1 MNNQRLAAH
10 ASATR
15 IFQQLEV
22 VEAAASNMRTRAQ
35 SAPPRTQRTRQLQP
49 IEDVAE
55 QSARANSQ
63 LSITNPRLSIGYP
76 NNQLPYPNNQLTYP
90 DNQIAD
96 APQTYG
102 PLRLRRQP
110 QPYSTNA
117 ATQPIGQRLDLGARP
132 SQRSNPYGLSGGSPI
147 EVFVKTLT
155 GDPYLLTQLTY
166 YY

>member
-1 MNNQRLAAH
+1 MNNQQLAAR
-10 ASATR
+10 ASR
-15 IFQQLEV
+15 FQVLQQLEV

-35 SAPPRTQRTRQLQP
+35 SAQTTTQRTRQLQP
-49 IEDVAE
+49 IEDVAGE
-55 QSARANSQ
+55 ESIAGQSA
-63 LSITNPRLSIGYP
+63 LTNPQLSIGYP

-110 QPYSTNA
+110 QPYS
-117 ATQPIGQRLDLGARP
+117 LGRQP

-147 EVFVKTLT
+147 DVFVKTLT
-155 GDPYLLTQLTY
+155 GDPYLLTQLSY

>member
-22 VEAAASNMRTRAQ
+22 AEAAASNMRTRAQ

-49 IEDVAE
+49 IEDVANPLM
-55 QSARANSQ
+55 SIANPQ
-63 LSITNPRLSIGYP
+63 LSIGYP

-102 PLRLRRQP
+102 PTRRQP
-110 QPYSTNA
+110 QPYSLGR
-117 ATQPIGQRLDLGARP
+117 QP
-132 SQRSNPYGLSGGSPI
+132 SHRSNPYGLSGGSPI
-147 EVFVKTLT
+147 EVFVKTLN
-155 GDPYLLTQLTY
+155 GDPYLLTQLNY

>member
-1 MNNQRLAAH
+1 MNNQAIAER
-10 ASATR
+10 ASRSTILRQWEIAEATAIDAR
-15 IFQQLEV
+15 NRV
-22 VEAAASNMRTRAQ
+22 Q
-35 SAPPRTQRTRQLQP
+35 SAPAPTQRTRGLQS
-49 IEDVAE
+49 IEDVAG
-55 QSARANSQ
+55 QSARTNPQ
-63 LSITNPRLSIGYP
+63 LSIANPQLSIGYP

-102 PLRLRRQP
+102 PLRRQS

-132 SQRSNPYGLSGGSPI
+132 SQRSTPYGLFGGSPI

-155 GDPYLLTQLTY
+155 GDPHLLTQLSY

>member
-1 MNNQRLAAH
+1 MNNERLAAH

-15 IFQQLEV
+15 LYQQWEV
-22 VEAAASNMRTRAQ
+22 AEAAASNMRTRAQ

-55 QSARANSQ
+55 QSARANPLMSIANPQ
-63 LSITNPRLSIGYP
+63 LSVGYPGNQLDYP
-76 NNQLPYPNNQLTYP
+76 NNQLDYP

-110 QPYSTNA
+110 QPYS
-117 ATQPIGQRLDLGARP
+117 LGRQP
-132 SQRSNPYGLSGGSPI
+132 SQRSNPYGLSGGSSI

-155 GDPYLLTQLTY
+155 GDPYLLTQLSY

>member
-10 ASATR
+10 ATPTR

-22 VEAAASNMRTRAQ
+22 AEAAASNMRTRAQ
-35 SAPPRTQRTRQLQP
+35 SAPPRTQRTRQLQL

-55 QSARANSQ
+55 QSARANP
-63 LSITNPRLSIGYP
+63 LMSIANAQLSIGYP
-76 NNQLPYPNNQLTYP
+76 DNQLTYP

-102 PLRLRRQP
+102 PLRRQS

>member
-1 MNNQRLAAH
+1 MNNQQLASH
-10 ASATR
+10 ATPTR
-15 IFQQLEV
+15 IFRQLDM

-55 QSARANSQ
+55 QSAHANP
-63 LSITNPRLSIGYP
+63 LMSIANAQLSIGYP
-76 NNQLPYPNNQLTYP
+76 DNQLTYP
-90 DNQIAD
+90 NNQIAD

-102 PLRLRRQP
+102 PLRRQP
-110 QPYSTNA
+110 QPYS
-117 ATQPIGQRLDLGARP
+117 LGRQP
-132 SQRSNPYGLSGGSPI
+132 SQRSNPYGLSGGSSI